1 MRSMTGYGA
10 CSLEEDG
17 RQVTIE
23 LKSVNHRFLD
33 ISLRAPRTLAFA
45 EEAMKRQIAARLA
58 RGHVEALVSYKN
70 QRLDARRVQVDEGL
84 ARQYLEAYTKLNGIL
99 NIDPEAGLDRVALQ
113 PDVIVL
119 SEAPEDEEAVS
130 ALLSKALDGAL
141 DRLIAMREREG
152 ARMRLALMEILDEI
166 EGYRCQIEK
175 RYPETIQLYEARL
188 KERLIQL
195 LGEGADMTRVM
206 QEAAIMADKAA
217 INEETVRLRTHLEH
231 ARQLCDSAEPAGRS
245 LDVLVQEMNRE
256 VNTISSKSQDIPITQ
271 AVLQSKSAIEK
282 LREQLQNVE

>member
-45 EEAMKRQIAARLA
+45 EEAMKRQIAGRLA
-58 RGHVEALVSYKN
+58 RGHVEVLVSYKN
-70 QRLDARRVQVDEGL
+70 QRLDARQVQVDEGL
-84 ARQYLEAYTKLNGIL
+84 AKQYLAAYTRLNGIL
-99 NIDPEAGLDRVALQ
+99 GIDPAAGLDRVALQ

-119 SEAPEDEEAVS
+119 SEAPEDEEALTQ
-130 ALLSKALDGAL
+130 LLSKALDGAL
-141 DRLIAMREREG
+141 DKLVGMREKEG
-152 ARMRLALMEILDEI
+152 ARMRGALLEILDEI
-166 EGYRCQIEK
+166 ELCRCEIEK
-175 RYPETIQLYEARL
+175 RYPETIRLYEARL
-188 KERLIQL
+188 SERLTQL

-217 INEETVRLRTHLEH
+217 INEETVRLRTHIEH
-231 ARQLCDSAEPAGRS
+231 ARQLCDSAQPAGRS
-245 LDVLVQEMNRE
+245 LDFLVQEMNRE